1 MGHCLHSI
9 RTPLVTRDQFDI
21 LLAELICDAEEGNLS
36 YEDLIE
42 ALENVVAAIR
52 ENEAE

>member
-1 MGHCLHSI
+1 MQ
-9 RTPLVTRDQFDI
+9 RTAD
-21 LLAELICDAEEGNLS
+21 LS
-36 YEDLIE
+36 SEDLIE